1 MRGWIPGRS
10 TEDRRDRPLTTD
22 RSSEARNA
30 PLPATR
36 PGVNDVRRLKVV
48 TWLLCLVPFFWLA
61 WRIFDDGLG
70 ANPIEELIHWAGR
83 SALVLL
89 LGALAVTP
97 VRRITGFNR
106 LILIRRLVGLFAF
119 SYACLHLLLYAVV
132 DQGLAWSFI
141 LEDVAER
148 RYITAGFSAFLAL
161 VPLAI
166 TSTKGWIR
174 RLGKRWARLHRLV
187 YLAGAL
193 AVLHFYWRVKA
204 DTLWPLVSAA
214 VLLTLLLPRV
224 WWAYRK
230 RKARRATA

>member
-1 MRGWIPGRS
+1 MDG
-10 TEDRRDRPLTTD
+10 
-22 RSSEARNA
+22 
-30 PLPATR
+30 
-36 PGVNDVRRLKVV
+36 VRRLKLV
-48 TWLLCLVPFFWLA
+48 TWLLCSIPFLWLA
-61 WRIFDDGLG
+61 WRVLENGLG

-89 LGALAVTP
+89 LATLAVTP
-97 VRRITGFNR
+97 LRRITGFNR
-106 LILIRRLVGLFAF
+106 LIQVRRLIGLYAFA
-119 SYACLHLLLYAVV
+119 YACLHLLLYAVV

-141 LEDVAER
+141 IEDVAER

-161 VPLAI
+161 VPLAV

-174 RLGKRWARLHRLV
+174 RLGKRWTKLHRLV

-204 DTLWPLVSAA
+204 DTLWPTVAAA
-214 VLLTLLLPRV
+214 VLLALLLPRA

-230 RKARRATA
+230 RQTRHARA